1 MQHKKKYGLI
11 ADPRDLIK
19 NNDRA
24 RTFPQFQNQQIIIMV
39 SEFKQQVIMSNNDLL
54 FHLNDLFLKL
64 VYNNNLSKTME
75 NCMNTRSTG
84 RVLQKMNLPQVWYI
98 LNK

>member
-1 MQHKKKYGLI
+1 
-11 ADPRDLIK
+11 
-19 NNDRA
+19 
-24 RTFPQFQNQQIIIMV
+24 
-39 SEFKQQVIMSNNDLL
+39 MSNNDLL

-84 RVLQKMNLPQVWYI
+84 RVLQKMNLP
-98 LNK
+98 